1 MARFGKVSSGGLRR
15 ATVLGYIL
23 NTVFISFTGN
33 RQRDQQMLAAQPSL
47 QPTYQQAIQE
57 RQQLALKFNQMPK

>member
-1 MARFGKVSSGGLRR
+1 
-15 ATVLGYIL
+15 
-23 NTVFISFTGN
+23 
-33 RQRDQQMLAAQPSL
+33 L